1 MEILQSYNNDTL
13 QLISDNSDYTFTESD
28 LQIGVVKISV
38 FSDIG
43 TYLDGQDLQENI
55 DFYVKDDELFLKP
68 NEYLDRNGFSEAN
81 YNLQFDF
88 LKRKLANFHISQI
101 SPSRKEIR
109 LTAPGVSIDNVI
121 RNQISDFMNENY
133 SGEVQDDYQFNSN
146 LELSQGRL
154 IPINGYAFDEV
165 TNNKRTLIIKLN
177 QPLPSDVATLS
188 TDFNISNKFLSS
200 QTETIFFID
209 REQLVVAGLGLDIDV
224 SFATLDAPISDTA
237 ANYNEITASVGEN
250 IVEQVNRLQKDLN
263 LNIDYEKFDGH
274 VFFGSAKSKLENF
287 KNKVVKLDGL
297 YSQISSSLSMTSNAQ
312 VIEKRKDLF
321 REIQDVKNEFTHYEY
336 FMYNDGQTYSTS
348 SAPGVGN
355 NFAGRDYS
363 NKGGNSLKT
372 LPGRDGFDKVYK
384 KEKDGFIHLFTDVY
398 NVEDAPFYNSN
409 DFFYLSFVLKG
420 GGDAE
425 GKFTLN
431 ISGGLANE
439 NYNTNSAN
447 SVSSLGNYPYSNDR
461 QIPFDAFSGS
471 AILNSETT
479 GSEYRRYIFKAQ
491 QNYFRPTTQYSDKR
505 ILNLSAIYTKDST
518 TWQIITGSM
527 VSELITDGTGAKLL
541 DMTGKFANYFF
552 PSNFDED
559 GLVDSNANRPTIIL
573 PQGDLFP
580 VFTNGPAASND
591 QEAFFTDVVV
601 TKNDPTNI
609 LPFSKTYR
617 PPSES
622 YVGSSEWNT
631 WYNAL
636 YDIASDYDDNNIHSL
651 VNNLPEILQTGEEHK
666 VLRDFVNMLG
676 EQFDLLRSY
685 IDNYHNIYKLGYKNP
700 NAMPDNLLPI
710 IGNSLGFDLENPM
723 SGSLENYLQGTGGDE
738 VGDKKAI
745 ASLWTKILNNLMYIY
760 KTKGTH
766 ESINTLLNLYG
777 YDTNSFNLTE
787 YGGSSDEHN
796 PSVVTNDTKNDLDNG
811 LKNVKGNV
819 SFKEKTEQLK
829 SLNLISG
836 SDSLALNWWTQDAK
850 PNGIEFILRTTPT
863 NNTQTITRASGSE
876 ADLWDLKIIPSGS
889 STTTGSLEFRLNSSV
904 NGTGSLE
911 TSTNVISMTTGY
923 INDINNFKYF
933 NVMLQKNV
941 VTTSAALT
949 QSYHMFVGRKERDK
963 IKDIQFISTSSFD
976 TNANKN
982 FITASAAEYSAGNN
996 LFFGESISG
1005 SIAEIRGWDAYV
1017 SMSKFKQH
1025 ILNYKSVVGGEVT
1038 SARDSLIYHYPLSD
1052 NESST
1057 TIKDISSPSKVNNFD
1072 KTVSSQPSLT
1082 VKSSISDVKNF
1093 SFQVRGTDAVKSDK
1107 QYKIGSDLKSVGGL
1121 NSKVAT
1127 LKQPVKAGTNEPK
1140 VQVVNKIGKTYSYVD
1155 AIDSIIINSMAD
1167 FEIDDY
1173 LDDYD
1178 NNGIYDDLLT
1188 LRKQLIQERL
1198 ISVDIVKNL
1207 SIIENHTDN
1216 FGFGK
1221 KIEGLLPAKTKFE
1234 FSYEVK
1240 NDTLFRSKIKKASL
1254 QTELN
1259 PNKVIGSA
1267 NLTEPVVSVNF
1278 NENKHEKNINVL
1290 TDEFSVSALAN
1301 ENLKEKTIDVLT
1313 DEVSVSATA
1322 NDKVNSNSSIK
1333 LNITDLSNSS
1343 NQKIFN
1349 VEPDNF
1355 TDLLLGSK
1363 NEFYKNSGI
1372 GINNTFFKSGNPGND
1387 GNYNTYKYEDRF
1399 FFRSIGDT
1407 EEFFPVSGTYE
1418 DRTGTN
1424 AKQPFNHH
1432 DNFRHFG
1439 NRYYV
1444 DSKEGYT
1451 YNSFFGSGSG
1461 NFDIDGRMVGRTL
1474 FFKSDTGGNI
1484 TYPINHYFKVG
1495 TSKDMLTNLI
1505 YKGTQNDGSNPPQ
1518 FDPELDIT
1526 PTISAYTI
1534 NVGGSDTTKKLKVIR

>member
-1 MEILQSYNNDTL
+1 MEILQPYNNNTL
-13 QLISDNSDYTFTESD
+13 QLISDVEDYQFQESD
-28 LQIGVVKISV
+28 LVNGVIKLSV
-38 FSDIG
+38 FSDVG
-43 TYLDGQDLQENI
+43 SFQDFKDLEQGK
-55 DFYVKDDELFLKP
+55 DFYVKNDELFLKP
-68 NEYLDRNGFSEAN
+68 NEYLDENGFSEGN
-81 YNLQFDF
+81 YNLQYDF
-88 LKRKLANFHISQI
+88 LKRLDTSAFNISEI

-109 LTAPGVSIDNVI
+109 LSIPTLSISTASRDDTIIP
-121 RNQISDFMNENY
+121 FMND
-133 SGEVQDDYQFNSN
+133 GEDSYQFNSN

-165 TNNKRTLIIKLN
+165 TGNKRTLVIKLN
-177 QPLPSDVATLS
+177 ESLPSDVVTLS

-209 REQLVVAGLGLDIDV
+209 REGLAVSGLGLTIDDGFITENEQLTN
-224 SFATLDAPISDTA
+224 SYDT
-237 ANYNEITASVGEN
+237 YNTITGSVGEN

-263 LNIDYEKFDGH
+263 LNIDYEKFDSH

-287 KNKVVKLDGL
+287 KNKAVKLEGL
-297 YSQISSSLSMTSNAQ
+297 YSQISSSLSMVSNAQ

-321 REIQDVKNEFTHYEY
+321 NEIKNIENEFTHYEH

-355 NFAGRDYS
+355 NFAG
-363 NKGGNSLKT
+363 GNYNNGVNDNLKT
-372 LPGRDGFDKVYK
+372 LQDHEGIDKVYQK
-384 KEKDGFIHLFTDVY
+384 SKDGFIHLFTDVY

-420 GGDAE
+420 GGDNE

-439 NYNTNSAN
+439 NYDTNSI
-447 SVSSLGNYPYSNDR
+447 STLGNYPYNNDR
-461 QIPFDAFSGS
+461 KIPFDAFSGS

-491 QNYFRPTTQYSDKR
+491 QNYFRPSD
-505 ILNLSAIYTKDST
+505 LNGTLIDDVGEKYNEDST
-518 TWQIITGSM
+518 TWTIATGSM
-527 VSELITDGTGAKLL
+527 ITELTATDASGIS
-541 DMTGKFANYFF
+541 DETGKYSNYFF
-552 PSNFDED
+552 PSSFDKE
-559 GLVDSNANRPTIIL
+559 GIVNNISLRGTLIL
-573 PQGDLFP
+573 PQGDLFS
-580 VFTNGPAASND
+580 VFTQQSGD
-591 QEAFFTDVVV
+591 KEAFFTDVVV
-601 TKNDPTNI
+601 TKNNPTNI
-609 LPFSKTYR
+609 HPFSKTYR
-617 PPSES
+617 PPSGS

-631 WYNAL
+631 WYNTMES
-636 YDIASDYDDNNIHSL
+636 IAEDYDANNIHSL
-651 VNNLPEILQTGEEHK
+651 VNNLPEILQTGTQHK

-710 IGNSLGFDLENPM
+710 IGNSLGFDLQNPIT
-723 SGSLENYLQGTGGDE
+723 GSLENYLESTGGDE

-766 ESINTLLNLYG
+766 ESLNTLLNLYG

-796 PSVVTNDTKNDLDNG
+796 PSIVTNNAKNDLDNG

-819 SFKEKTEQLK
+819 SFREKTERFK
-829 SLNLISG
+829 SLNLSSG
-836 SDSLALNWWTQDAK
+836 SDSLALDWWANDAK

-863 NNTQTITRASGSE
+863 NNTQTIARASGS
-876 ADLWDLKIIPSGS
+876 ADLWDLRIVPSGS
-889 STTTGSLEFRLNSSV
+889 STTTGSLEFRLNNSL
-904 NGTGSLE
+904 TGSLAIA
-911 TSTNVISMTTGY
+911 SNAISMSTDY

-933 NVMLQKNV
+933 NVMLQKNI
-941 VTTSAALT
+941 VTTSAELT
-949 QSYHMFVGRKERDK
+949 QSYHMFIGRKEIDK
-963 IKDIQFISTSSFD
+963 IKDIQHISMSSFN
-976 TNANKN
+976 TNANLN
-982 FITASAAEYSAGNN
+982 FITSSAAQYSAGNN

-1005 SIAEIRGWDAYV
+1005 SVAEIRGWDAYV

-1025 ILNYKSVVGGEVT
+1025 ILNYKSVVAGT
-1038 SARDSLIYHYPLSD
+1038 ATAARDSLVYHYPLDD
-1052 NESST
+1052 NKNT
-1057 TIKDISSPSKVNNFD
+1057 TSIKDISSPSKIKNFS

-1082 VKSSISDVKNF
+1082 VKSSTSDVKNF

-1107 QYKIGSDLKSVGGL
+1107 QYKIGSDLKSVGNL
-1121 NSKVAT
+1121 NPNVST
-1127 LKQPVKAGTNEPK
+1127 LKQPVKAGTNKPK
-1140 VQVVNKIGKTYSYVD
+1140 VQVINKIGKTYSYVD
-1155 AIDSIIINSMAD
+1155 AVDSLVINAMSD
-1167 FEIDDY
+1167 FVLDDY

-1188 LRKQLIQERL
+1188 LRKQLIDERL
-1198 ISVDIVKNL
+1198 ISVDVVGNL
-1207 SIIENHTDN
+1207 DAVEKHTDN
-1216 FGFGK
+1216 FGFVK
-1221 KIEGLLPAKTKFE
+1221 NIEGLLPAKSKFE

-1240 NDTLFRSKIKKASL
+1240 NDTLFRSKVKKASL

-1259 PNKVIGSA
+1259 PNKVEGST
-1267 NLTEPVVSVNF
+1267 NLTEPVVSINF
-1278 NENKHEKNINVL
+1278 NENKHEVSIDVPS
-1290 TDEFSVSALAN
+1290 DEFSISALAN

-1313 DEVSVSATA
+1313 DEVSVSANV
-1322 NDKVNSNSSIK
+1322 NDKVHSNSSIS
-1333 LNITDLSNSS
+1333 LNVIDLSNSS
-1343 NQKIFN
+1343 NQTVFN
-1349 VEPDNF
+1349 IEPDNF

-1363 NEFYKNSGI
+1363 NEFYKNSGT
-1372 GINNTFFKSGNPGND
+1372 GVNNTFFKSGNPGSD

-1407 EEFFPVSGTYE
+1407 EEFFPTSGSYE
-1418 DRTGTN
+1418 SRTGTN

-1444 DSKEGYT
+1444 DAGEGYT
-1451 YNSFFGSGSG
+1451 YNSFFGS
-1461 NFDIDGRMVGRTL
+1461 DDATQDGRMVGRTL
-1474 FFKSDTGGNI
+1474 FFKSDGSGNI

-1495 TSKDMLTNLI
+1495 TSKDGLTNLI
-1505 YKGTQNDGSNPPQ
+1505 YKGTQNDGSNPPN
-1518 FDPELDIT
+1518 FDKNLDT
-1526 PTISAYTI
+1526 SPTISAYTI

>member
-1 MEILQSYNNDTL
+1 MEILQPYNNNTL
-13 QLISDNSDYTFTESD
+13 QLISDDTDYQFESSSLGD
-28 LQIGVVKISV
+28 GVIKLSV
-38 FSDIG
+38 FSDVG
-43 TYLDGQDLQENI
+43 SFQDFKDLQENI

-68 NEYLDRNGFSEAN
+68 NEYLDDAGFSEGN
-81 YNLQFDF
+81 YNLQYDF
-88 LKRKLANFHISQI
+88 LRRLDVKNEDDESIQFNISQI

-109 LTAPGVSIDNVI
+109 LSIPTVSISTASRDDTI
-121 RNQISDFMNENY
+121 IPFMN
-133 SGEVQDDYQFNSN
+133 GDDNSYQFNSN

-165 TNNKRTLIIKLN
+165 TNNKRTLVIKLN
-177 QPLPSDVATLS
+177 EPLPSDVVTFS

-209 REQLVVAGLGLDIDV
+209 REGLAVSGLGLTIDEGYV
-224 SFATLDAPISDTA
+224 TESETIFDNYDT
-237 ANYNEITASVGEN
+237 YNTITGSVGLN
-250 IVEQVNRLQKDLN
+250 IVEEVSRLQKDLN

-287 KNKVVKLDGL
+287 KNKAVKLEGF
-297 YSQISSSLSMTSNAQ
+297 YSQVSSSLSLVSNSR
-312 VIEKRKDLF
+312 VVEKRKDLF
-321 REIQDVKNEFTHYEY
+321 KDIREIKNEFTHYDY
-336 FMYNDGQTYSTS
+336 FMYNDGQSYSTS

-355 NFAGRDYS
+355 NLAGRDYS
-363 NKGGNSLKT
+363 NEVDNSLDT
-372 LPGRDGFDKVYK
+372 LEDEEGFDKVYK
-384 KEKDGFIHLFTDVY
+384 KSENGFIHLFTDVY
-398 NVEDAPFYNSN
+398 NVEDAPFHNSN
-409 DFFYLSFVLKG
+409 NFFYLSFLLKG
-420 GGDAE
+420 GNGEGDA
-425 GKFTLN
+425 GDYQLN

-439 NYNTNSAN
+439 NYNSTTNIST
-447 SVSSLGNYPYSNDR
+447 LGNYKYKNNR
-461 QIPFDAFSGS
+461 QIPFDAWSGS
-471 AILNSETT
+471 VILNSEVT
-479 GSEYRRYIFKAQ
+479 GSEYRRFIFRAQ
-491 QNYFRPTTQYSDKR
+491 QNYFRPSVSNGTVIDDNGEKY
-505 ILNLSAIYTKDST
+505 NEDSN
-518 TWQIITGSM
+518 TWIIATGSM
-527 VSELITDGTGAKLL
+527 ITELTATDANGIK
-541 DMTGKFANYFF
+541 DSPGKFAPYFF

-559 GLVDSNANRPTIIL
+559 GLIDTIASTGTIIL

-580 VFTNGPAASND
+580 VFSQAGGD
-591 QEAFFTDVVV
+591 KEAFFTDVVV
-601 TKNDPTNI
+601 TKNNPTNI
-609 LPFSKTYR
+609 HPFSKTYR
-617 PPSES
+617 PPSGS
-622 YVGSSEWNT
+622 YAGSSEWNT
-631 WYNAL
+631 WYDAL
-636 YDIASDYDDNNIHSL
+636 YDIASDYDNNNIHSL
-651 VNNLPEILQTGEEHK
+651 VNNLPEVLQTGTQHK
-666 VLRDFVNMLG
+666 VLRDFVNMLA

-700 NAMPDNLLPI
+700 NGMPDNLLPI
-710 IGNSLGFDLENPM
+710 IGNSLGFDLQNPL
-723 SGSLENYLQGTGGDE
+723 SGSLENYLESTGGDE

-760 KTKGTH
+760 KTKGTQ

-787 YGGSSDEHN
+787 YGGSTDEHN
-796 PSVVTNDTKNDLDNG
+796 PSIVTNNAVNDLDNG

-819 SFKEKTEQLK
+819 SFIEKTEQFK
-829 SLNLISG
+829 SLNLTSG
-836 SDSLALNWWTQDAK
+836 SDSLALDWWTNDAK
-850 PNGIEFILRTTPT
+850 PNGIEFILRATPT
-863 NNTQTITRASGSE
+863 NNTQTITRASGST
-876 ADLWDLKIIPSGS
+876 AGNDFWDLKLVPSGS
-889 STTTGSLEFRLNSSV
+889 STTTGSLEFRLNNSEHGGGV
-904 NGTGSLE
+904 I
-911 TSTNVISMTTGY
+911 TSNAISMSTSY

-933 NVMLQKNV
+933 NVMLQKNI
-941 VTTSAALT
+941 VTSSAALT
-949 QSYHMFVGRKERDK
+949 QSYHMFIGRKDSDT
-963 IKDIQFISTSSFD
+963 IKDIQHISMSSFN
-976 TNANKN
+976 TNVNQN
-982 FITASAAEYSAGNN
+982 FMTASTAQYSAGNN
-996 LFFGESISG
+996 LFFGESITG

-1025 ILNYKSVVGGEVT
+1025 ILNYKSVVGGKVT
-1038 SARDSLIYHYPLSD
+1038 SARDSLVYHYPLSD
-1052 NESST
+1052 KESST
-1057 TIKDISSPSKVNNFD
+1057 KIKDISSPSKVNNFD
-1072 KTVSSQPSLT
+1072 KTTSSQPSLT
-1082 VKSSISDVKNF
+1082 IKSSTSDVKNF

-1107 QYKIGSDLKSVGGL
+1107 QFKIGSDLKSVGGL
-1121 NSKVAT
+1121 NSKT
-1127 LKQPVKAGTNEPK
+1127 SNLKQPVKAGTNEPK
-1140 VQVVNKIGKTYSYVD
+1140 VQVINKIGKTYSYVD

-1188 LRKQLIQERL
+1188 LRKQLIEERL
-1198 ISVDIVKNL
+1198 ISVDIAENL
-1207 SIIENHTDN
+1207 STIENHTDN
-1216 FGFGK
+1216 FGFVK
-1221 KIEGLLPAKTKFE
+1221 KIEGVLPAKTKFE

-1267 NLTEPVVSVNF
+1267 NLTEPAVSINF

-1290 TDEFSVSALAN
+1290 TDEVSISALAN
-1301 ENLKEKTIDVLT
+1301 KNLKEKTINVLT
-1313 DEVSVSATA
+1313 DEINVSATA
-1322 NDKVNSNSSIK
+1322 NDKVHSNSSIK

-1343 NQKIFN
+1343 NQTVFN

-1372 GINNTFFKSGNPGND
+1372 GINNTFFKSGNPGSD

-1451 YNSFFGSGSG
+1451 YDSFFGDA
-1461 NFDIDGRMVGRTL
+1461 NATVDGRMVGRTL
-1474 FFKSDTGGNI
+1474 FFKSHTNGDI

-1505 YKGTQNDGSNPPQ
+1505 YKGTQNDGSNPPN
-1518 FDPELDIT
+1518 FDKNLDTSPKI
-1526 PTISAYTI
+1526 PAYTI